1 MKKYETQRKSN
12 ANTSNKKDNSETEVN
27 EINKLIS
34 DTKTILNKIIPEIS
48 EEKISP
54 KESKKEKY
62 KFRKKEK
69 KEKKIINEA
78 NKELKKPKKNKL
90 KDDINLIERIC
101 TSKTLKKDLME
112 IYEKMLENNAEFRD
126 KIFFKNLLDTEKKI
140 GIMDSYKDK
149 EKPISHTF
157 KEIKTENI
165 LRNIDNEESLIKKY
179 TLRAQKIN
187 DENDEN

>member
-12 ANTSNKKDNSETEVN
+12 TNTSNKKDNSETEVN

-48 EEKISP
+48 EEKISS

-69 KEKKIINEA
+69 KEKKIINEV

>member
-1 MKKYETQRKSN
+1 M
-12 ANTSNKKDNSETEVN
+12 TEL
-27 EINKLIS
+27 K
-34 DTKTILNKIIPEIS
+34 
-48 EEKISP
+48 EEKSFKDTLNLPSTTLAMRANAANREVEIQ
-54 KESKKEKY
+54 
-62 KFRKKEK
+62 KFWED
-69 KEKKIINEA
+69 
-78 NKELKKPKKNKL
+78 NK
-90 KDDINLIERIC
+90 
-101 TSKTLKKDLME
+101 

>member
-12 ANTSNKKDNSETEVN
+12 ANISNKKDNSETEVN

-48 EEKISP
+48 EEKISS

-149 EKPISHTF
+149 QNSISHTF

>member
-48 EEKISP
+48 EEKISS

-69 KEKKIINEA
+69 KEKKIINET

>member
-1 MKKYETQRKSN
+1 MKKNETQRKSN
-12 ANTSNKKDNSETEVN
+12 TNTSNKKDNSETEVN

-48 EEKISP
+48 EEKISS
-54 KESKKEKY
+54 KENKKEKY

>member
-12 ANTSNKKDNSETEVN
+12 ANISNKKDNSETEVN

-48 EEKISP
+48 EEKISS
-54 KESKKEKY
+54 KENKKEKY

>member
-12 ANTSNKKDNSETEVN
+12 ANTSNKKDNSEIEVN

-48 EEKISP
+48 EEKISS

-140 GIMDSYKDK
+140 GIMDSFKDK
-149 EKPISHTF
+149 QNSISHTF

>member
-12 ANTSNKKDNSETEVN
+12 TNTSNKKDNSETEVN

-48 EEKISP
+48 EEKISS
-54 KESKKEKY
+54 KENKKEKY

>member
-48 EEKISP
+48 EEKISS

-187 DENDEN
+187 DENYEN

>member
-12 ANTSNKKDNSETEVN
+12 TNISNKKDNSETEVN

-48 EEKISP
+48 EEKISS

>member
-12 ANTSNKKDNSETEVN
+12 TNTSNKKDNSETEVN

-48 EEKISP
+48 EEKISS
-54 KESKKEKY
+54 KENKKEKY

-69 KEKKIINEA
+69 KEKKIINEV

>member
-12 ANTSNKKDNSETEVN
+12 ANISNKKDNSETEVN

-48 EEKISP
+48 EEKISS

-179 TLRAQKIN
+179 TLRAQKIK

>member
-12 ANTSNKKDNSETEVN
+12 TNTSNKKDNSETEVN
-27 EINKLIS
+27 EINKLIN

-48 EEKISP
+48 EEKISS

-140 GIMDSYKDK
+140 GIMDSYKQNS
-149 EKPISHTF
+149 ISHTF

>member
-12 ANTSNKKDNSETEVN
+12 TNTSNKKDNSETEVN

-48 EEKISP
+48 EEKISS
-54 KESKKEKY
+54 KESKKVKY

-187 DENDEN
+187 DDNDEN

>member
-12 ANTSNKKDNSETEVN
+12 ANISNKKDNSETEVN

-48 EEKISP
+48 EEKISS

-140 GIMDSYKDK
+140 GIMDSYKQNS
-149 EKPISHTF
+149 ISHTF

>member
-12 ANTSNKKDNSETEVN
+12 TNTSNKKDNSETEVN

-48 EEKISP
+48 EEKISS
-54 KESKKEKY
+54 KENKKEKY

-69 KEKKIINEA
+69 KEKKIINEV

-90 KDDINLIERIC
+90 KNDINLIERIC

>member
-12 ANTSNKKDNSETEVN
+12 ANISNKKDNSETEVN

-48 EEKISP
+48 EEKISS

>member
-12 ANTSNKKDNSETEVN
+12 ANISNKKDNSETEVN

-48 EEKISP
+48 EEKISS

-112 IYEKMLENNAEFRD
+112 IYEKMLENNADFRD
-126 KIFFKNLLDTEKKI
+126 KIFFKNLIDTEKKI